1 LAAGAVFVVALVAGA
16 ALVAFVADAAGVG
29 VAFAADPRPPTAL
42 RAVAAACLA
51 TDNAI
56 LATM

>member
-1 LAAGAVFVVALVAGA
+1 LVATFLAGAAFFAGAFVAGA
-16 ALVAFVADAAGVG
+16 ALVAFVVEP
-29 VAFAADPRPPTAL
+29 VAVPTAF

-51 TDNAI
+51 TDNAS

>member
-1 LAAGAVFVVALVAGA
+1 LVALDVEPVA
-16 ALVAFVADAAGVG
+16 V
-29 VAFAADPRPPTAL
+29 PTAF

-51 TDNAI
+51 TDIAS

>member
-1 LAAGAVFVVALVAGA
+1 MADAFVAVFLVGA
-16 ALVAFVADAAGVG
+16 ALVAFVVEPVVVA
-29 VAFAADPRPPTAL
+29 AFAVDPRVPTAL

-51 TDNAI
+51 TDNAN